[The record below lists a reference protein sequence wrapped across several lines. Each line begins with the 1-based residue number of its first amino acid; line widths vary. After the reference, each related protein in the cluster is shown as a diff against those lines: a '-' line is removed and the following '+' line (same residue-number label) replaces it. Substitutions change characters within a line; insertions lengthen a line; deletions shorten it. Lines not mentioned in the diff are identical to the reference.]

1 MKDEGFRILGYVVV
15 MYIIALLPIRRVL
28 GITLLFVA
36 CSVFILLEKGG
47 LLMWID
53 IDDLRSDIQT
63 KITKIEGR
71 GRTLNATEVGKIMG
85 LQMVQTML
93 DEFEEAYYKEAKEH
107 YERLMEEK

>member
-1 MKDEGFRILGYVVV
+1 
-15 MYIIALLPIRRVL
+15 
-28 GITLLFVA
+28 
-36 CSVFILLEKGG
+36 
-47 LLMWID
+47 MWID

-63 KITKIEGR
+63 EITKIEGR

-93 DEFEEAYYKEAKEH
+93 YEFEEAYCKEVNKAMAT